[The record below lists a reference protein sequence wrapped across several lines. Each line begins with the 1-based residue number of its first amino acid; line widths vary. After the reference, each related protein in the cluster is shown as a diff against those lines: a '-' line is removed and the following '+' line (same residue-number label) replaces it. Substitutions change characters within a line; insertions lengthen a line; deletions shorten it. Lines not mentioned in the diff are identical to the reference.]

1 MEVYMPFRRAGPPRR
16 FPRRPFRRPGARQAI
31 QALRKAHQLLENGD
45 FVESAE
51 IFGRLA
57 DGAMQRGFHQAPNL
71 NFQAAR
77 AWIQAGQIDK
87 AVARALSGLRWLLN
101 AGHYQRFAVAEQR
114 ILKHLEEGG
123 YHAEADQMR
132 AELEKMKA
140 GKQIPAIHAVTSKPK
155 LPAKCPYCG
164 GSILPDEV
172 EWFDEVTP
180 GCSYCGSP
188 LQS

>member
-1 MEVYMPFRRAGPPRR
+1 MPFRRRFPPRR

-31 QALRKAHQLLENGD
+31 QALRRAHQLLENGE
-45 FVESAE
+45 FREAAE
-51 IFGRLA
+51 IFERLA
-57 DGAMQRGFHQAPNL
+57 DSATQRGFQQAPNL

-77 AWIQAGQIDK
+77 AWLQAGQIDK
-87 AVARALSGLRWLLN
+87 ALPRTRSGLELLLDS
-101 AGHYQRFAVAEQR
+101 GRYQRFAAAEKR
-114 ILKHLEEGG
+114 ILEMLESQG
-123 YHAEADQMR
+123 YKAEADQLR
-132 AELEKMKA
+132 AELERMKA
-140 GKQIPAIHAVTSKPK
+140 GKPIPEIAFPTSKVK
-155 LPAKCPYCG
+155 LPSKCPYCG